1 MEIVYAILIVVT
13 VAGFVL
19 AGSGYKEMKAA
30 DPATPSARVRGLAE
44 RSQRLSRA
52 GDAESDIYEEMARIE
67 EQRQAK
73 TRQSLLPSVSQFVSS
88 SSAIGR
94 LEEDLMQVKSPW
106 RASELLASSV
116 VLALVVFIVLAALG
130 WGFLSMLI
138 ALPCLF
144 LPWGYV
150 KFLRSRYYRAFD
162 EQLAD
167 ALLLMANSLRAGF
180 SFLQALET
188 VSHEARQPLADEFNR
203 VTQEI
208 SIGVPTNNA
217 LENLRARIGSM
228 DLNLV
233 VTAVLIQREV
243 GGGLAEILE
252 IISEVIRERL
262 RIKGEIVV
270 LTTQGRATGAL
281 LSALP
286 LFMLLLLHLAS
297 SANTAPGES
306 SYVSILWTDPRGIW
320 LLAIAVFLQILGFA
334 VIMKVVS
341 IRV

>member
-1 MEIVYAILIVVT
+1 MLLTLLITLSIVTGLVLVWRGYA
-13 VAGFVL
+13 
-19 AGSGYKEMKAA
+19 EMKES
-30 DPATPSARVRGLAE
+30 DPATPAARVRGLAE
-44 RSQRLSRA
+44 RSQRLLRA
-52 GDAESDIYEEMARIE
+52 GDVESEVYEEMARIE

-73 TRQSLLPSVSQFVSS
+73 TRQSVLPSITTFVSS
-88 SSAIGR
+88 SSALGR

-106 RASELLASSV
+106 RASELLAGS
-116 VLALVVFIVLAALG
+116 LALALLVFIVLAALG
-130 WGFLSMLI
+130 WGPVALLI

-150 KFLRSRYYRAFD
+150 KLLRSRYYRAFD

-188 VSHEARQPLADEFNR
+188 VSHEARQPLADEFHR

-208 SIGVPTNNA
+208 SVGVPTNTA
-217 LENLRARIGSM
+217 LENLRERIQSM

-262 RIKGEIVV
+262 RIKGEIRV
-270 LTTQGRATGAL
+270 LTTQGRYTGML
-281 LSALP
+281 LAALP
-286 LFMLLLLHLAS
+286 IFMLLLLHLVSNAD
-297 SANTAPGES
+297 TAPGEG
-306 SYVSILWTDPRGIW
+306 SYVSILWTDPRGLW
-320 LLAIAVFLQILGFA
+320 LLGIAAALQILGFI

>member
-1 MEIVYAILIVVT
+1 MFLTLAITLCIVT
-13 VAGFVL
+13 GCVL
-19 AGSGYKEMKAA
+19 VWRGWTEQKES
-30 DPATPSARVRGLAE
+30 DPASPAQRVRGLAE

-52 GDAESDIYEEMARIE
+52 GDAESDVYEEMARIE
-67 EQRQAK
+67 EQRQ
-73 TRQSLLPSVSQFVSS
+73 TSRRQSVLPSVTDFVSS
-88 SSAIGR
+88 NSLLGR
-94 LEEDLMQVKSPW
+94 LEEDLIQVKSPW
-106 RASELLASSV
+106 RASELLV
-116 VLALVVFIVLAALG
+116 VSIALALFVFVILAALG
-130 WGFLSMLI
+130 WGLLSLLI
-138 ALPCLF
+138 AALCLF

-150 KFLRSRYYRAFD
+150 KLLRVRYYRAFD

-188 VSHEARQPLADEFNR
+188 VAHEARPPLSDEFTR
-203 VTQEI
+203 LTQEI
-208 SIGVPTNNA
+208 SVGVPTNQA
-217 LENLRARIGSM
+217 LENLRMRIQSM
-228 DLNLV
+228 DVNLM

-262 RIKGEIVV
+262 RIKGEIRV
-270 LTTQGRATGAL
+270 LTTQGRATGVL

-286 LFMLLLLHLAS
+286 IFMMLLLHLVS
-297 SANTAPGES
+297 TSNTAPGEG

-320 LLAIAVFLQILGFA
+320 LLAIAAVLQVLGFF
-334 VIMKVVS
+334 VIMRVVA